1 MKTRMGPSAS
11 TGSAAWISRL
21 PSVRVHSSA
30 TDKREDGMAARLD
43 RKTIAGRLHAEREA
57 GRAIYDALCGSGITA
72 KMAARGGANMVTTHS
87 LAYFRMQ
94 GLSSMAGY
102 LPICDAN
109 QLTLELGERALV
121 NVVTGC
127 ALIAGLL
134 CVDPTRDMA
143 RFIEKIAAAGFD
155 GVMNCPTIALID
167 GKFRSDLEETGM
179 GFARE
184 VDVLGQG
191 SRMGL
196 FTKAFCSTADEAM
209 AMAEA
214 GVDNIIVHFGNSSG
228 GSIGSK
234 TVLARDAA
242 LARAAAILDALAPR
256 FADRIVTCHG
266 GAIETPAD
274 FERFWQAEPRLDGY
288 VGGSSAE
295 RFPIETSVVEVTRA
309 FRSIR
314 RPKGR

>member
-1 MKTRMGPSAS
+1 MVGKY
-11 TGSAAWISRL
+11 SR
-21 PSVRVHSSA
+21 A
-30 TDKREDGMAARLD
+30 TIVERLQ
-43 RKTIAGRLHAEREA
+43 AEIRG

-72 KMAARGGANMVTTHS
+72 KMAARGGADIVTTHC

-94 GLSSMAGY
+94 GMSSMAGY

-109 QLTLELGERALV
+109 ALTLELGERALV
-121 NVVTGC
+121 NVVRDC
-127 ALIAGLL
+127 PLVAGLL

-143 RFIEKIAAAGFD
+143 RFLENIAQAGFD
-155 GVMNCPTIALID
+155 GVMNCPTVALID

-184 VDVLGQG
+184 VEVLGRA

-196 FTKAFCSTADEAM
+196 FTKAFCTSPEEAL

-228 GSIGSK
+228 GTVGSK
-234 TVLARDAA
+234 TVLGEDAA
-242 LARAAAILDALAPR
+242 RKRAGVLLDALSAKFPEC
-256 FADRIVTCHG
+256 IVTCHG
-266 GAIETPAD
+266 GVIETPTD
-274 FERFWQAEPRLDGY
+274 FERFLKIEPRLHGY

-295 RFPIETSVVEVTRA
+295 RFPIETSVVQAARQFKNVKL
-309 FRSIR
+309 
-314 RPKGR
+314 PKAN

>member
-1 MKTRMGPSAS
+1 
-11 TGSAAWISRL
+11 
-21 PSVRVHSSA
+21 
-30 TDKREDGMAARLD
+30 
-43 RKTIAGRLHAEREA
+43 
-57 GRAIYDALCGSGITA
+57 
-72 KMAARGGANMVTTHS
+72 MAARGGANMVTTHS

-94 GLSSMAGY
+94 GMSSMAGY

-109 QLTLELGERALV
+109 ALTLELGERALI
-121 NVVTGC
+121 NVVRDC
-127 ALIAGLL
+127 ALVAGLL

-143 RFIEKIAAAGFD
+143 RFVERVAAAGFD
-155 GVMNCPTIALID
+155 GVMNCPTVALID
-167 GKFRSDLEETGM
+167 GKFRSDLEETGL

-184 VDVLGQG
+184 VEVLGHA

-196 FTKAFCSTADEAM
+196 FTKAFCSSEEEAL

-214 GVDNIIVHFGNSSG
+214 GVDNIIIHFGNSSG

-234 TVLARDAA
+234 TVIGPEAA
-242 LARAAAILDALAPR
+242 LQRAAAILDALAAR
-256 FADRIVTCHG
+256 FSDLIVTCHG

-274 FERFWQAEPRLDGY
+274 FERFLQAEPRLHGY

-295 RFPIETSVVEVTRA
+295 RFPIETSVVEAARR

-314 RPKGR
+314 LPGVR

>member
-1 MKTRMGPSAS
+1 
-11 TGSAAWISRL
+11 
-21 PSVRVHSSA
+21 
-30 TDKREDGMAARLD
+30 MAAEFD
-43 RKTIAGRLHAEREA
+43 RASIVGRLRAERAA

-72 KMAARGGANMVTTHS
+72 KMAARGGASMVTTHS

-109 QLTLELGERALV
+109 ALTLELGERALV
-121 NVVTGC
+121 SVVTEC
-127 ALIAGLL
+127 PLVAGLF
-134 CVDPTRDMA
+134 CVDPTRDMG
-143 RFIEKIAAAGFD
+143 RFLGKIVAAGYH
-155 GVMNCPTIALID
+155 GVMNCPTVALID
-167 GKFRSDLEETGM
+167 GKFRGDLEETGM

-184 VDVLGQG
+184 VAVLAQA
-191 SRMGL
+191 SRSGL
-196 FTKAFCSTADEAM
+196 FTKAFCTSADEAL

-228 GSIGSK
+228 GTIGSK
-234 TVLARDAA
+234 TVMAQDAA
-242 LARAAAILDALAPR
+242 LARAGAILDALPEK

-274 FERFWQAEPRLDGY
+274 VERFLEAEPRLDGY

-295 RFPIETSVVEVTRA
+295 RFPIETSVVEATRA
-309 FRSIR
+309 FRAIR
-314 RPKGR
+314 LGKKA